1 MALFFESALL
11 PSGWAIGARITVTGG
26 RIAAIETGVTPLPG
40 DDCHGC
46 AVPGVANLHSHA
58 FQRAMAGRTE
68 IAGPDGDDFWT
79 WREAM
84 YRLAG
89 RIDPDALHDIAAFA
103 FAEMLAAGFTS
114 VAEFHYLHHDRDGS
128 PFANIAEMSERL
140 IAAAVDTGIGL
151 TLLPVLYAHGG
162 FGGVAL
168 GERQRRFGLDLDGY
182 GRLVAQCRQVAANHY
197 GIAIGLG
204 AHSLRAVT
212 PAELAEFATMDSD
225 CPMHIHI
232 AEQTAEVDAA
242 IACLGARPVE
252 WLLANVDVDRR
263 WCLVHATHVTP
274 AERLGIAAS
283 GAVAG
288 LCPITEANLGDGIFP
303 AAAFVAEGGRFGV
316 GSDSN
321 VEIGLTGELRLLEY
335 GQRLLHRS
343 RNVMAGGAGR
353 STARSL
359 FDAALAGGAQAIGN
373 RLHGLVVGASAD
385 LVALRSDDRQRDELL
400 SAWLFSG
407 DGAGMIDRVWAR
419 GRLCVV
425 GGRHVDHDELAV
437 RYRRRVKELFA

>member
-1 MALFFESALL
+1 MVLFFERALL
-11 PSGWAIGARITVTGG
+11 PAGWTDGVRITIIDS
-26 RIAAIETGVTPLPG
+26 RIAAIETGASPLPG
-40 DDCHGC
+40 DDLHGC

-68 IAGPDGDDFWT
+68 VAGPDGDDFWT

-89 RIDPDALHDIAAFA
+89 RIDPDALQDIAAFA

-114 VAEFHYLHHDRDGS
+114 VAEFHYLHNDRDGT
-128 PFANIAEMSERL
+128 PFTNIAEMSERL
-140 IAAAVDTGIGL
+140 IAATVDTGIGM

-168 GERQRRFGLDLDGY
+168 GERQRRFGLDPQGY
-182 GRLVAQCRQVAANHY
+182 GRLLARCRQVAV
-197 GIAIGLG
+197 GQDGVRIGLA

-212 PAELAEFATMDSD
+212 PAELAELITMDSD
-225 CPMHIHI
+225 CPIHIHI
-232 AEQTAEVDAA
+232 AEQTGEVEAA
-242 IACLGARPVE
+242 IAHLGARPVE
-252 WLLANVDVDRR
+252 WLLTNAAVDRR

-274 AERLGIAAS
+274 AERSGIAAS
-283 GAVAG
+283 GAVVG

-303 AAAFVAEGGRFGV
+303 AAEFAAERGRFGI

-321 VEIGLTGELRLLEY
+321 VEISLAGELRLLEY
-335 GQRLLHRS
+335 GQRLLHRG

-353 STARSL
+353 ATARSL
-359 FDAALAGGAQAIGN
+359 FDAALAGGAQALGNAVGGLAIG
-373 RLHGLVVGASAD
+373 APAD
-385 LVALRSDDRQRDELL
+385 LVTLRGDDCHGDELL

-407 DGAGMIDRVWAR
+407 DGATMVDRVWAR

-425 GGRHVDHDELAV
+425 DGRHVRRDELAL
-437 RYRRRVKELFA
+437 RYRRRVQALFA